1 MSWNVEFIGK
11 PQAVAKALSEHS
23 ENLQGQLKEEYDA
36 ALPHLVGLVEQNFS
50 PIDPGRIIKIKAY
63 GHGTINDKGEI
74 ADRNCVVTIEPT
86 YGLVV

>member
-50 PIDPGRIIKIKAY
+50 PIDPGRIIKIVAY
-63 GHGTINDKGEI
+63 GHGTNIGEI
-74 ADRNCVVTIEPT
+74 VDRNCGVIIEPAS
-86 YGLVV
+86 GLVV